1 MLIKRASGESNNT
14 SFDRFDNIVLM
25 ATNIRLFKAYAN
37 YQRKEHIIHINVNII
52 NYLLY
57 RVLYY
62 TYLV

>member
-1 MLIKRASGESNNT
+1 MT
-14 SFDRFDNIVLM
+14 
-25 ATNIRLFKAYAN
+25 TNIRLFKAYAN

-52 NYLLY
+52 YYLLY

>member
-1 MLIKRASGESNNT
+1 MT
-14 SFDRFDNIVLM
+14 
-25 ATNIRLFKAYAN
+25 TNIRLFKTYAN

-52 NYLLY
+52 YYLLY